1 MELEELLLRR
11 LAGHRLLKAAARL
24 STARAL
30 CGVQAQFM
38 SNAMHALRIRCTDWA
53 AGGAGLVKNWS
64 LRGTVHVFPESDL
77 PLYIRAGDYRKN
89 EWDAPNWWNSRPDWT
104 LSPERQRYFS
114 QAVLEALENG
124 PRTREELRELCR
136 AEGMT
141 PEEEHSMFHPWG
153 GGLRLLCERGFMHY
167 AAEEKKEFR
176 PSPVFEPMPEDEARL
191 ELARRYFRNYGPATV
206 KDAAYF
212 FGTTQA
218 EVKKLLPRLP
228 VETAVCEGRTYFS
241 PGEAEPEGEVPRC
254 IFLAGFDPLMLGY
267 EKRDSLFLPP
277 EHLRAIFS
285 LAGIVMPAVL
295 LRGRVA
301 GRWKRRGR
309 RLSIELFSPA
319 DRQYTE
325 LLRESAAALWSEVT
339 AIEFA

>member
-1 MELEELLLRR
+1 
-11 LAGHRLLKAAARL
+11 
-24 STARAL
+24 
-30 CGVQAQFM
+30 
-38 SNAMHALRIRCTDWA
+38 
-53 AGGAGLVKNWS
+53 
-64 LRGTVHVFPESDL
+64 
-77 PLYIRAGDYRKN
+77 
-89 EWDAPNWWNSRPDWT
+89 
-104 LSPERQRYFS
+104 
-114 QAVLEALENG
+114 
-124 PRTREELRELCR
+124 
-136 AEGMT
+136 MT

-153 GGLRLLCERGFMHY
+153 GGLRQLCERGFMHY

-241 PGEAEPEGEVPRC
+241 LGEAEPEGVVPRC

-319 DRQYTE
+319 DRQDTE

>member
-1 MELEELLLRR
+1 M
-11 LAGHRLLKAAARL
+11 
-24 STARAL
+24 
-30 CGVQAQFM
+30 
-38 SNAMHALRIRCTDWA
+38 
-53 AGGAGLVKNWS
+53 
-64 LRGTVHVFPESDL
+64 
-77 PLYIRAGDYRKN
+77 
-89 EWDAPNWWNSRPDWT
+89 
-104 LSPERQRYFS
+104 RQ
-114 QAVLEALENG
+114 
-124 PRTREELRELCR
+124 
-136 AEGMT
+136 
-141 PEEEHSMFHPWG
+141 
-153 GGLRLLCERGFMHY
+153 LCERGFMHC

-241 PGEAEPEGEVPRC
+241 PGEAEPEGVVPRC

-319 DRQYTE
+319 DRQDME